1 MYAEMPSRTTDI
13 KNLDYGWLC
22 YIKTLAHFIFI
33 DPIFVWGSTKPLFP
47 LFCPTPLPPLFQMID
62 LPKMFFSLK
71 FPQICWFPG
80 QRRRPEQRPCPS
92 FVAPPVGT
100 PKQRLPPRLG
110 WSVHSHSTT
119 GVCPGQA
126 SRTEGPGH
134 IYQFCC
140 SPPGPTHKLFTQVLS
155 DALDTKQYTVIC

>member
-1 MYAEMPSRTTDI
+1 M
-13 KNLDYGWLC
+13 
-22 YIKTLAHFIFI
+22 F
-33 DPIFVWGSTKPLFP
+33 FP
-47 LFCPTPLPPLFQMID
+47 L
-62 LPKMFFSLK
+62 KFS
-71 FPQICWFPG
+71 QICWFPG

-100 PKQRLPPRLG
+100 PQQRLPPRLG
-110 WSVHSHSTT
+110 WSVHSHSTI
-119 GVCPGQA
+119 GVCTGQA

-155 DALDTKQYTVIC
+155 NALDTKQYTVICWYFLLFLCSPLSSRSSRVSGQHIDLTGAAASFISLLFGYYRQWQLQHPTSLANFYHAMAR